1 MMPITP
7 IVKHLLIINVIMFIA
22 AQLIPP
28 AWKELLAFWP
38 PVGGPGLFYDLSEEA
53 KYLLPYYDDQTG
65 LFKPFQIISY
75 MFMHFDVTHIL
86 FNMLSLF
93 FMGPMVEM
101 ALGAKRFFSLYMIS
115 GLVALAAHLLVFYIP
130 YWTGMTEVLMIS
142 PILGA
147 SGAVYGVVIAFATL
161 FPDRELMLL
170 FPPIPIKAW
179 LMAVI
184 LIGIGLYSGLTG
196 SGGNVAHFAHL
207 GGALAGFIMAR
218 HWRRGGGFLR

>member
-7 IVKHLLIINVIMFIA
+7 IVKHLLIINVIMFVGTM
-22 AQLIPP
+22 LIPEE
-28 AWKELLAFWP
+28 WRSILTFYS
-38 PVGGPGLFYDLSEEA
+38 PVAYPELFYYLQEENPNLA
-53 KYLLPYYDDQTG
+53 AFYNENTG
-65 LFKPFQIISY
+65 LFKPFQIITY
-75 MFMHFDVTHIL
+75 MFMHADVTHIL
-86 FNMLSLF
+86 FNMLSLY

-101 ALGAKRFFSLYMIS
+101 ALGSKRFFGLYMIS
-115 GLVALAAHLLVFYIP
+115 GLAGLAAHFLVYFVP
-130 YWTGMTEVLMIS
+130 YWMGYEAYAPFFAV
-142 PILGA
+142 LGA
-147 SGAVYGVVIAFATL
+147 SGAVFGVTIAFATL

-207 GGALAGFIMAR
+207 GGALAGFILAR
-218 HWRRGGGFLR
+218 HWRQGGSFLR